1 MDGCEPMTHQG
12 STFGVL
18 VLHGFTGSPFSMRG
32 VAEALANAGFSV
44 EMPLLP
50 GHGTSIEDMLPTRF
64 DDWSAAAE
72 AAYNSLAARTERVGI
87 VGLSMGGTL
96 TCWLAEHHPE
106 VVGISVVNAL
116 VEYPG
121 DEFVNSIR
129 GVLDAGIE
137 VLDGLGSDI
146 KKEGAEERSYAET
159 PVAPLVSL
167 LEAVE
172 GVGTELGRIS
182 CPVLSFTSLEDHVVA
197 PPNGEFLELMVGGP
211 IERVL
216 LENSYHVA
224 TMDNDAELIEAQIVA
239 FMERLAS

>member
-1 MDGCEPMTHQG
+1 
-12 STFGVL
+12 
-18 VLHGFTGSPFSMRG
+18 MRG
-32 VAEALANAGFSV
+32 IAEALANAGFSV

-50 GHGTSIEDMLPTRF
+50 GHGTSIEDMVPTRF
-64 DDWSAAAE
+64 EDWSTAAD
-72 AAYNSLAARTERVGI
+72 AAYAALTARTERVAI

-106 VVGISVVNAL
+106 VAGIAVINGL
-116 VEYPG
+116 VEFPG
-121 DEFVNSIR
+121 EEFVGSIR
-129 GVLDAGIE
+129 GLLDAGVE

-146 KKEGAEERSYAET
+146 KKEGVEERAYPGT

-172 GVGTELGRIS
+172 SVGVNLGKIS
-182 CPVLSFTSLEDHVVA
+182 CPVLAFTSLEDHVV
-197 PPNGEFLELMVGGP
+197 PPTNGEFLEAMVGGP

-224 TMDNDAELIEAQIVA
+224 TLDNDAELVEAQIVA
-239 FMERLAS
+239 FVERLAS